1 MAAFLFDLGLATLQS
16 AKCIQLLPS
25 WRVGVRAPCICF
37 ASNLARIGY
46 KSLSQRTR
54 PRYEMVAVRY

>member
-46 KSLSQRTR
+46 KSLPKNAPT
-54 PRYEMVAVRY
+54 